1 MKSNAVFLR
10 HVLSELEF
18 LGKETRGLAFK
29 AFMGDERLTRACAR
43 SLEVIGEAVK
53 HLDAELTTQHPDIEW
68 KKLAGLRDKIIH
80 QYFGVNW
87 DIVWDVIQTKLPGL
101 KAQIEQLLRHCES
114 EEVANG

>member
-1 MKSNAVFLR
+1 MKSNSVFLR
-10 HVLSELEF
+10 HILSELAF
-18 LGKETRGLAFK
+18 LEKETHGLEFQ

-53 HLDAELTTQHPDIEW
+53 NLDAEFTKAHPAIEW

-101 KAQIEQLLRHCES
+101 KAKLETLLRQCAS
-114 EEVANG
+114 E